1 MVAKDNAVK
10 LAQFLLAVAV
20 KVKPRSPSSN
30 VLDDLLGE
38 HGFDLLGDGNFS
50 LVVKHEAAPGYVI
63 KVVIR
68 DNDSAPAYMAWCR
81 AHPGPH
87 VPRIHH
93 LQRQGRYVV
102 AVLDELRRMDTDRT
116 QIYELHLDRYL
127 EKVTDHPVNAVAQS
141 IRKFF
146 KDAADFDLH
155 PANVMMDLN
164 GELVITDPLSYS
176 DSEKSRALRTG
187 IERAFDIAA

>member
-1 MVAKDNAVK
+1 MVARDNAVK
-10 LAQFLLAVAV
+10 LAQFLLALAV
-20 KVKPRSPSSN
+20 KKKPRSPSSN
-30 VLDDLLGE
+30 VLDDAMDKA
-38 HGFDLLGDGNFS
+38 GFKLLGDGNFS
-50 LVVKHEAAPGYVI
+50 IVVKHEAAPGYVI
-63 KVVIR
+63 KIVIR

-102 AVLDELRRMDTDRT
+102 AVLDELRQMDTERT
-116 QIYELHLDRYL
+116 QIYDLYLDRYL
-127 EKVTDHPVNAVAQS
+127 ERVNDHSANKVAQD